1 MNVPKID
8 FFSLLSTAAAI
19 LSAYSAWKSYKTS
32 KRLEEIQDLRL
43 DIVVKDVTYENI
55 PDGHWQHI
63 QFQITNL
70 STVAALIKKMSIF
83 FHGRTHELSFD
94 GSPILAPF
102 APAEVTCNLY
112 TVGTD
117 ILDGRYSAELTIETD
132 RKRIVSSL
140 KETDFMHIF
149 YRLPASVT

>member
-94 GSPILAPF
+94 GSPILIKPSPIFTSELFLALPLL
-102 APAEVTCNLY
+102 EVSKTQ
-112 TVGTD
+112 
-117 ILDGRYSAELTIETD
+117 
-132 RKRIVSSL
+132 
-140 KETDFMHIF
+140 
-149 YRLPASVT
+149 RLVLGVLQRR